1 MSKSKRQASRE
12 LSPRSGNTSNDQ
24 QPSKEQGVDRSPVAA
39 PGSIPPVEPASE
51 SSSERPPVAASE
63 TVSEEVISKELDKV
77 ISSDHDV
84 PPASPPTIS
93 LDRQLGLP
101 PSEMETTTPE
111 TQPKSQSQT
120 GGGSHRIP
128 PGREDWWSEDATA
141 TLIEAWGDRYVHLSR
156 GNLRQSDW
164 KEVADAVNSR
174 HGGTGRPKTDVQCK
188 NRIDTLKKKYKTEK
202 AKRPSPSSWCFFERL
217 DFLIGPVA
225 AKKSA
230 GAGVFRSVSTKP
242 AGSVSSGSS
251 LDDDDDDDDD
261 DDVEGG
267 WGFVA
272 RKHRRV
278 EDVVDRSVGEGEGS
292 SSCRELARAILKL
305 GEAYER
311 IEGAKQGMMIELE
324 KQRMEA
330 AKELELQRMNMLM
343 DMQMELEKS
352 KLGKRRAAAAAAS
365 GKKL

>member
-1 MSKSKRQASRE
+1 
-12 LSPRSGNTSNDQ
+12 
-24 QPSKEQGVDRSPVAA
+24 
-39 PGSIPPVEPASE
+39 
-51 SSSERPPVAASE
+51 
-63 TVSEEVISKELDKV
+63 
-77 ISSDHDV
+77 
-84 PPASPPTIS
+84 
-93 LDRQLGLP
+93 
-101 PSEMETTTPE
+101 METTPE
-111 TQPKSQSQT
+111 TKSTSQSQS
-120 GGGSHRIP
+120 GGSHRIP

-156 GNLRQSDW
+156 GNLRQNDW

-174 HGGTGRPKTDVQCK
+174 HGNGRPKTDVQCK

-202 AKRPSPSSWCFFERL
+202 AKPSSTWCFFGRL

-225 AKKSA
+225 KKST
-230 GAGVFRSVSTKP
+230 GAGVFKSPLTKPGLNP

-251 LDDDDDDDDD
+251 LDDEDDDDDEVGD
-261 DDVEGG
+261 
-267 WGFVA
+267 WGFVV

-278 EDVVDRSVGEGEGS
+278 EGEG

-305 GEAYER
+305 GEVYER
-311 IEGAKQGMMIELE
+311 IEGAKQEMIIELE

-352 KLGKRRAAAAAAS
+352 KLGKRRASS

>member
-1 MSKSKRQASRE
+1 
-12 LSPRSGNTSNDQ
+12 
-24 QPSKEQGVDRSPVAA
+24 
-39 PGSIPPVEPASE
+39 
-51 SSSERPPVAASE
+51 
-63 TVSEEVISKELDKV
+63 
-77 ISSDHDV
+77 
-84 PPASPPTIS
+84 
-93 LDRQLGLP
+93 
-101 PSEMETTTPE
+101 METTPE
-111 TQPKSQSQT
+111 NQSKSQSQSGG
-120 GGGSHRIP
+120 GGGSSHRVP

-156 GNLRQSDW
+156 GNLRQNDW
-164 KEVADAVNSR
+164 KEVADAVNAR
-174 HGGTGRPKTDVQCK
+174 HGGSGRPKTDVQCK

-202 AKRPSPSSWCFFERL
+202 AKPSPSSWCFFERL

-225 AKKSA
+225 AKKST
-230 GAGVFRSVSTKP
+230 GSAGVFRSPVTKP
-242 AGSVSSGSS
+242 VGSVSSGSS

-261 DDVEGG
+261 DVGD

-278 EDVVDRSVGEGEGS
+278 EGVVDRSGGEGEG

-305 GEAYER
+305 GEVYER
-311 IEGAKQGMMIELE
+311 IESAKQGMMIELE

-352 KLGKRRAAAAAAS
+352 KLAKRRAAAS

>member
-1 MSKSKRQASRE
+1 M
-12 LSPRSGNTSNDQ
+12 D
-24 QPSKEQGVDRSPVAA
+24 
-39 PGSIPPVEPASE
+39 
-51 SSSERPPVAASE
+51 
-63 TVSEEVISKELDKV
+63 
-77 ISSDHDV
+77 
-84 PPASPPTIS
+84 
-93 LDRQLGLP
+93 
-101 PSEMETTTPE
+101 TTPE
-111 TQPKSQSQT
+111 TQSKSQSQS
-120 GGGSHRIP
+120 GGSNRLP

-156 GNLRQSDW
+156 GNLRQNDW

-174 HGGTGRPKTDVQCK
+174 HGSNGRPKTDVQCK

-202 AKRPSPSSWCFFERL
+202 AKPSPSSWCFFDKL

-225 AKKSA
+225 LKKSTAA
-230 GAGVFRSVSTKP
+230 GPAGVFKSPSTKAGLKLNQ
-242 AGSVSSGSS
+242 AGSISSGSS

-261 DDVEGG
+261 VEGD

-278 EDVVDRSVGEGEGS
+278 EDEDLCPDPGEG

-305 GEAYER
+305 GEVYER
-311 IEGAKQGMMIELE
+311 IESAKQGMMIELE

-330 AKELELQRMNMLM
+330 AKEIELQRMNMLM

-352 KLGKRRAAAAAAS
+352 KLGKRRAAAS
-365 GKKL
+365 GFKKKI